1 MTAWLQD
8 IFCSLDSVAYRPCGT
23 SSWCFLPIC
32 FVLVLGSGHFG
43 ALRFA
48 LLHHAFFQRR
58 FGIFARC
65 IRCFMTH
72 CYLRRARK
80 SLEDI
85 FFSDLARLRVFL
97 ACLKLYLV
105 FSLVDLLWFRL
116 RPARTQ
122 LCTCTAAGTCSTSPD
137 CSLRRPFGS
146 CSRTS
151 SCSVVVPLFI
161 LARCPISFRFFFF
174 FQAHYSVDALDNWGS
189 AVSCTFL
196 CLIMHHLLG

>member
-32 FVLVLGSGHFG
+32 FFLVLGSGHFV

-122 LCTCTAAGTCSTSPD
+122 LCACTAAGTCSTSRD
-137 CSLRRPFGS
+137 FSSRRPFLAHAF
-146 CSRTS
+146 RAS
-151 SCSVVVPLFI
+151 SCLVVVPLFI
-161 LARCPISFRFFFF
+161 LTRCPIRFRRFCFFL
-174 FQAHYSVDALDNWGS
+174 AL
-189 AVSCTFL
+189 
-196 CLIMHHLLG
+196 H